1 MNSKMAVHESE
12 KKKNQK
18 QKQKQ
23 KQKNKI
29 KSKLRGKTQ
38 LGIKAWRSRNTR
50 LERKR
55 LIFLFVE
62 LFPHPYDQRRCGL
75 SHHGKEDKYQ
85 VSG

>member
-12 KKKNQK
+12 KKKPK
-18 QKQKQ
+18 TKTKT
-23 KQKNKI
+23 KNKI
-29 KSKLRGKTQ
+29 KSKLRGKIQ
-38 LGIKAWRSRNTR
+38 LGIKAWRSRITR
-50 LERKR
+50 LEKKR

-62 LFPHPYDQRRCGL
+62 LFPHPYNQRRCGL

>member
-23 KQKNKI
+23 KNKT

-50 LERKR
+50 LEKKR

-85 VSG
+85 VAG

>member
-12 KKKNQK
+12 KKKN

-62 LFPHPYDQRRCGL
+62 LFPHPYNQRRCGL

-85 VSG
+85 VAG

>member
-12 KKKNQK
+12 KKKN

-50 LERKR
+50 LEKKR

-85 VSG
+85 VAG

>member
-12 KKKNQK
+12 KKKN

-85 VSG
+85 VAG